1 MRLLFAVGYPVF
13 TYCSPDCLGKTEIE
27 LVALRML
34 DISLASSSP
43 RQAQDTQSG
52 QPLSSGTASND
63 SSFYHADFVALS
75 LSFSWGGR
83 SKGFEYL
90 GVFSD
95 AGLAMC
101 DPELIRFPGSKL
113 AALCK
118 LRIAVRYMATVPL
131 VHCT

>member
-1 MRLLFAVGYPVF
+1 MMG
-13 TYCSPDCLGKTEIE
+13 D
-27 LVALRML
+27 
-34 DISLASSSP
+34 
-43 RQAQDTQSG
+43 
-52 QPLSSGTASND
+52 
-63 SSFYHADFVALS
+63 
-75 LSFSWGGR
+75 R

-118 LRIAVRYMATVPL
+118 LRVAAIYIDMATVTL
-131 VHCT
+131 LYLHLTRF

>member
-1 MRLLFAVGYPVF
+1 MMG
-13 TYCSPDCLGKTEIE
+13 D
-27 LVALRML
+27 
-34 DISLASSSP
+34 
-43 RQAQDTQSG
+43 
-52 QPLSSGTASND
+52 
-63 SSFYHADFVALS
+63 
-75 LSFSWGGR
+75 R

-118 LRIAVRYMATVPL
+118 SRIQFVTWLLYLWFIALDLLLRCQAASA
-131 VHCT
+131 